1 VSPTCRWLRNRA
13 RPWPGGSLDADAVSV
28 DWAPPPYGRWRLVQ
42 RTLLNPGSPGA
53 PAFHLAFEPL
63 DAAASTWRAG
73 DIAQVG
79 VPQADGALPLQREY
93 SIASLPEAGRV
104 ELLVRQV
111 RRSCGALGLGSGW
124 LTAHAPV
131 GAEVPLRV
139 RENRSFHA
147 PEDARPLILIGNGTG
162 IAGLR
167 AHLHARAR
175 AGHQRNWLLFGERTA
190 QHDFFF
196 RAEIE
201 AWRETGILER
211 VDLAFS
217 RDQTARR
224 YVQHLVA
231 AAAAEVRAWVSAGAA
246 VYVCGSLQGMAAGVS
261 EALAEAL
268 GAEAVAR
275 LIEEGRYRRDV
286 Y

>member
-1 VSPTCRWLRNRA
+1 
-13 RPWPGGSLDADAVSV
+13 
-28 DWAPPPYGRWRLVQ
+28 
-42 RTLLNPGSPGA
+42 
-53 PAFHLAFEPL
+53 
-63 DAAASTWRAG
+63 
-73 DIAQVG
+73 
-79 VPQADGALPLQREY
+79 
-93 SIASLPEAGRV
+93 
-104 ELLVRQV
+104 
-111 RRSCGALGLGSGW
+111 
-124 LTAHAPV
+124 
-131 GAEVPLRV
+131 V

-196 RAEIE
+196 RSEIE
-201 AWRETGILER
+201 AWRDTGILER

-231 AAAAEVRAWVSAGAA
+231 AAAAEGRRRQRGAHRGPRRGGAGAT
-246 VYVCGSLQGMAAGVS
+246 
-261 EALAEAL
+261 ERRRALPK
-268 GAEAVAR
+268 
-275 LIEEGRYRRDV
+275 GRV
-286 Y
+286 LAK